1 VSKNVTPKC
10 FYSVRA
16 RQHKT
21 TATFAA
27 TDRLNLSKFRRQC
40 PKRTAISLV
49 AYPVQISL
57 FAAMRVK
64 YGCRYH
70 SRHCIQSDRSLGETD
85 IAPALPICD
94 D

>member
-1 VSKNVTPKC
+1 MSKNVTPKC

-40 PKRTAISLV
+40 PKRTAISL
-49 AYPVQISL
+49 AGFPVHIL
-57 FAAMRVK
+57 FFAAMRVK
-64 YGCRYH
+64 HSCRYQ
-70 SRHCIQSDRSLGETD
+70 SQQCINPDRSLGETD